1 MHKQEFTI
9 NNIYNLFKTFVSNII
24 EPIDLVHKHVH
35 LYRIAFGKTMIKISG
50 GLIWIMLCI

>member
-1 MHKQEFTI
+1 MYKQEFTI

-24 EPIDLVHKHVH
+24 EPFDLVHKHVH
-35 LYRIAFGKTMIKISG
+35 LYRIAFGKTMIKILG